1 MNLNEMI
8 KTGINSISINDSIN
22 APILK
27 FTLKLNE
34 NTIAPTGNN
43 IVITNTTGSTTT
55 EAVNYTFN
63 LQNPLSYLDGV
74 TDEFVLEPVI
84 MENKVTLAAK
94 VIRRIE
100 GNVVKSTP
108 TIEEVTSLPIYLV
121 EDLNTITTNYENAV
135 IDIVYPKNID
145 FVKLFLNNTLY
156 SLNRKTEVLTLDDI
170 YFKDCFTD
178 NGGDINVEFNECKV
192 KCLSSKSGN
201 FRIDSMGNI
210 TCNTILTTGQ
220 TEEPSLTFN
229 QIYPVGSI
237 YLSVN
242 STNPKTYFGGTWE
255 QIKDRFLLAAGNTYS
270 AGSTGGS
277 ASFQSHTHSIPSLS
291 GTAASAGAHTHIVS
305 KRTTTYAAGTQT
317 NYRAIASPT
326 SVKADYTENC
336 VSESAGAHT
345 HSVSVNGGT
354 TGSAGSGN
362 AGNMPPYLTVYVW
375 KRTA

>member
-84 MENKVTLAAK
+84 KETKVTLAAK

-100 GNVVKSTP
+100 GNAVKSTP

-277 ASFQSHTHSIPSLS
+277 ASIQSHTHSIPSLS

>member
-121 EDLNTITTNYENAV
+121 EDLNAITTNYENAV

-277 ASFQSHTHSIPSLS
+277 ASIQSHTHSIPSLS

>member
-100 GNVVKSTP
+100 GNTVKSTP
-108 TIEEVTSLPIYLV
+108 TIEDVTSLPIYLV

-178 NGGDINVEFNECKV
+178 NEGDINVEFNECKV

-277 ASFQSHTHSIPSLS
+277 ASIQSHTHSIPSLS

>member
-100 GNVVKSTP
+100 GNAVKSTP

-277 ASFQSHTHSIPSLS
+277 ASIQSHTHSIPSLS
-291 GTAASAGAHTHIVS
+291 GTAASAGAHIHIVS

>member
-277 ASFQSHTHSIPSLS
+277 ASIQSHTHSIPSLS
-291 GTAASAGAHTHIVS
+291 GTAASAGAHIHIVS

>member
-277 ASFQSHTHSIPSLS
+277 ASIQSHTHSIPSLS

-362 AGNMPPYLTVYVW
+362 AGNMLPYLTVYVW

>member
-277 ASFQSHTHSIPSLS
+277 ASIQSHTHSIPSLS

-345 HSVSVNGGT
+345 RSVSVNGGT

>member
-43 IVITNTTGSTTT
+43 IVITNTTGSTTI

-156 SLNRKTEVLTLDDI
+156 SLNRKTEILTLDDI

-277 ASFQSHTHSIPSLS
+277 ASIQSHTHSIPSLS

-354 TGSAGSGN
+354 TGGAGSGN

>member
-84 MENKVTLAAK
+84 IENKVTLAAK

-277 ASFQSHTHSIPSLS
+277 ASIQSHTHSIPSLS
-291 GTAASAGAHTHIVS
+291 GTAASAGAHIHIVS